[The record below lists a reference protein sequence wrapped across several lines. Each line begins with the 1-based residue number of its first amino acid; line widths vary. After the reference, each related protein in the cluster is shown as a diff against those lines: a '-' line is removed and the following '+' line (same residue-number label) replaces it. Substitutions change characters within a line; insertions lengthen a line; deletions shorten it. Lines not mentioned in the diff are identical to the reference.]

1 VNSTSVGPG
10 AGMQKKVFADA
21 QRRSMVERQ
30 LKARGIRTPAV
41 LEAMGSVPRHL
52 FVPEHLREYAYEDGP
67 LSIGEG
73 QTISQPYMVALM
85 TECLEPSPADTVL
98 EIGTGSGYQT
108 AVLAAIVSHVYSIE
122 RIASLAQRARKVL
135 DELGYRNVTIVVG
148 DGSLGLPG
156 HAPFDGILVTAAAP
170 EVPQPLIEQLATGGR
185 LVIPVGGEYHQTL
198 WKITRQSRGI
208 SREEITGCVFV
219 PLIGTHGWK
228 TKDGSLG

>member
-1 VNSTSVGPG
+1 MNSTSAGAG
-10 AGMQKKVFADA
+10 AGMQKKVSADA
-21 QRRSMVERQ
+21 LRRSMVERQ
-30 LKARGIRTPAV
+30 LKGRGIRNPAV
-41 LEAMGSVPRHL
+41 LEIMGSVPRHL

-85 TECLEPSPADTVL
+85 TECLEPSPEDTVL

-108 AVLAAIVSHVYSIE
+108 AVLAAIVRHVYSIE
-122 RIASLAQRARKVL
+122 RVGSLAQRAQKLL

-148 DGSLGLPG
+148 DGSCGLPR

-170 EVPQPLIEQLATGGR
+170 DVPQPLIEQLATGGR

-198 WKITRQSRGI
+198 CKIIRHNGGV

-219 PLIGTHGWK
+219 PLIGAHGWK
-228 TKDGSLG
+228 S